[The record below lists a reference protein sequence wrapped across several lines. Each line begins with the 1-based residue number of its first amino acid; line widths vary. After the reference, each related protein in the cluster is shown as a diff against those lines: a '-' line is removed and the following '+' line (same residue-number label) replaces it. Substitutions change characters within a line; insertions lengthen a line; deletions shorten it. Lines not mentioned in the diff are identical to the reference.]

1 VIGSVAFLYAS
12 VGHAGA
18 TGYIAV
24 MTLAGMAPAAIRPTA
39 LALNVIVAAIG
50 TVQFARAGHFRG
62 GLFLPLV
69 LASAPCAA
77 LGGRLTLP
85 TRGLEA
91 LLAAVLAVSAVRQ
104 VIGARPAVVPAA
116 VPAVVPAAVPAV
128 VPAAVPAVV
137 PAAVP
142 ADEPAAWAAAPRAT
156 HLSWPALLALGAGV
170 GLLSGLTGVGG
181 GVFLTPALLALRVA
195 PLKTIA
201 AVTAP
206 LILVNSL
213 AGLVGRGTFGVGFGD
228 VGREAVLAV
237 AIGGLL
243 GSQAGAFQLPVRSL
257 RLLLAVVLSIASVK
271 LLTSSIFPA
280 AG

>member
-1 VIGSVAFLYAS
+1 MHEWLPWVIGSVAFLYAS

-104 VIGARPAVVPAA
+104 VIGAR
-116 VPAVVPAAVPAV
+116 PAV

>member
-1 VIGSVAFLYAS
+1 MHEWLPWVIGVVAFLYAS

-24 MTLAGMAPAAIRPTA
+24 MALAGIAPAAIRPTA

-69 LASAPCAA
+69 LTSAPCAA
-77 LGGRLTLP
+77 LGGGLSLP
-85 TRGLEA
+85 LRGLEA
-91 LLAAVLAVSAVRQ
+91 LLAAVLALSALRQ
-104 VIGARPAVVPAA
+104 VVEARRPERPASGAADGPTSGAA
-116 VPAVVPAAVPAV
+116 VPL
-128 VPAAVPAVV
+128 
-137 PAAVP
+137 
-142 ADEPAAWAAAPRAT
+142 AT

-206 LILVNSL
+206 FILVNSL

>member
-104 VIGARPAVVPAA
+104 VIGAR
-116 VPAVVPAAVPAV
+116 PAVVPAAVPAV

>member
-104 VIGARPAVVPAA
+104 VIGAR
-116 VPAVVPAAVPAV
+116 PAV